1 MAKLTKK
8 SSGGTSFYDSV
19 INTTPNKL
27 ISILGEPQYM
37 RNDGNDKVNMDW
49 TCETKDGSVFTI
61 YDWKEYRPI
70 GMDETIEFHI
80 GGFSRGDTE
89 KALKELKEML
99 K

>member
-1 MAKLTKK
+1 MAKLTTK

-19 INTTPNKL
+19 INVTPGQL
-27 ISILGEPQYM
+27 VDVLGIPQHLH
-37 RNDGNDKVNMDW
+37 NDGRDKVNMDW
-49 TCETKDGSVFTI
+49 TCETKDGTVFTI

-89 KALKELKEML
+89 KALKELKEMV